1 MFEDQG
7 YFCVDN
13 LPPEMIAQLV
23 ELFRHPGSKV
33 ERAAVVCDVRGGSYF
48 TALQR
53 VLEDLQAHG
62 TAHRIVFLRADD
74 DVLVT
79 RYKETRRRHP
89 LAPHGSVADGIAA
102 ERRLLAGVEA
112 LADTVIDSG
121 GLTVHDLRHRIIA
134 ELLPRDAAERMSITF
149 ESFGFKRGVV
159 RDADLVFDVR
169 FLPNPHWD
177 PTLRAKNGRDNP
189 EVLAY
194 VEQDGQLAAFYDHLL
209 PLLDFLLPR
218 YAAEGK
224 SHLTIASAAPR
235 QAPLRRDRR
244 TARQALRDERGI
256 LGRDAPPRSR
266 ARRLNQ
272 PPGAPAPLRNASV
285 SPPVEEGSVS
295 WRRRRRRASPDA
307 VIRGLERAGSPPTGR
322 MFRHVS

>member
-1 MFEDQG
+1 MTDPVPAPDAPAPGEPTEVTLQDFVVITGYSGAGKSTAIAVFEDQG

-62 TAHRIVFLRADD
+62 TAHRIVFLRAED
-74 DVLVT
+74 DVLIT

-102 ERRLLAGVEA
+102 ERRILGGVEA
-112 LADTVIDSG
+112 LADTVIDST
-121 GLTVHDLRHRIIA
+121 GLTIHDLRARIVT
-134 ELLPRDAAERMSITF
+134 ELLPRDAAERMAVTF
-149 ESFGFKRGVV
+149 ESFGFKRGVA

-177 PTLRAKNGRDNP
+177 PNLRAKNGRDDP
-189 EVLAY
+189 EVLEY
-194 VEQDGQLAAFYDHLL
+194 VRQDGTLDEFYAHLL

-224 SHLTIASAAPR
+224 SHLTIGIGCTGGKHRSVGIAEQLAARYASTDEFWSQPR
-235 QAPLRRDRR
+235 HRD
-244 TARQALRDERGI
+244 
-256 LGRDAPPRSR
+256 LG
-266 ARRLNQ
+266 L
-272 PPGAPAPLRNASV
+272 G
-285 SPPVEEGSVS
+285 G
-295 WRRRRRRASPDA
+295 
-307 VIRGLERAGSPPTGR
+307 
-322 MFRHVS
+322 